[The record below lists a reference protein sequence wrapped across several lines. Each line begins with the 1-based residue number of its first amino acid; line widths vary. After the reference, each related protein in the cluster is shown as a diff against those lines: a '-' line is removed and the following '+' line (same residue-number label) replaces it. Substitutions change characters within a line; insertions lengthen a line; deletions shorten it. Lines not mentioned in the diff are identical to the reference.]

1 MAIGVAKAMKNK
13 LGEVLDLEIYT
24 NDSEEAK
31 RYNIMASTT
40 VFINEE
46 LVPLDIAIS
55 KKHLE
60 EFLKKYF

>member
-1 MAIGVAKAMKNK
+1 MAIGVARAMKNK
-13 LGEVLDLEIYT
+13 FEEALDLQIYT

-46 LVPLDIAIS
+46 WIPLDIATS
-55 KKHLE
+55 KNHLE

>member
-1 MAIGVAKAMKNK
+1 MAIGVAKAIKSNF
-13 LGEVLDLEIYT
+13 GEALDLQIYT

-31 RYNIMASTT
+31 RYNIKASTT

>member
-1 MAIGVAKAMKNK
+1 MKSK
-13 LGEVLDLEIYT
+13 FGEALDLEIYT

-31 RYNIMASTT
+31 RYKIMASTT

-46 LVPLDIAIS
+46 WVSLDIAS
-55 KKHLE
+55 SQEKLG

>member
-1 MAIGVAKAMKNK
+1 MAIGVAKAIKSK
-13 LGEVLDLEIYT
+13 LGEALDLAIYT

-31 RYNIMASTT
+31 RYNIKASTT
-40 VFINEE
+40 VFVNEE
-46 LVPLDIAIS
+46 WIPLDIAIS